1 MVHVRAKAAG
11 ALAGVPVLVAGGL
24 ALTVQPAAAD
34 ITLGCGSGAWG
45 SVCAATSGQPP
56 DGPTIHGLYSV
67 ITNVNGPAPSI
78 VVRGCSQVFYVD
90 FSNAKERCGAFTE
103 VPNGAVLITG
113 LYEHTDFTEP
123 PGGPNGARPWLV
135 RVFAENAFGVA
146 VNELGSTIVPL
157 CQGSACP
164 PPPQSFDQ
172 KPATAA

>member
-34 ITLGCGSGAWG
+34 ITLACDNGAWG

-56 DGPTIHGLYSV
+56 NGPTIDGLYSV

-78 VVRGCSQVFYVD
+78 VVRGCSQVVYVD

-113 LYEHTDFTEP
+113 LYEHTSFTEP
-123 PGGPNGARPWLV
+123 PGPSGARPWLV
-135 RVFAENAFGVA
+135 HVFAENAFGVA
-146 VNELGSTIVPL
+146 VDELGSAIVPL
-157 CQGSACP
+157 CQGSTCP
-164 PPPQSFDQ
+164 PPPIFAQ
-172 KPATAA
+172 KSATAA